1 MQGYLLSIALSV
13 TASNVVHSDD
23 QSSIDDK
30 PLSEF
35 KRPLK
40 NTTSVNHYSA
50 IELSSQ
56 RLPSSKPQHVQIDY
70 QPFDNSFSMSGS
82 SFLNSAGESA
92 HFSRKAYL
100 GVGWKKMLGQARLG
114 MRVDIGATYEESV
127 GLNQAVSPLPAI
139 SKNRINE
146 RETARWQPVIHF
158 GVSYRF

>member
-13 TASNVVHSDD
+13 YTTGVVYSDD
-23 QSSIDDK
+23 PSSIDTK
-30 PLSEF
+30 SPSEF
-35 KRPLK
+35 KGPLQ
-40 NTTSVNHYSA
+40 NTTAVNHYAA

-56 RLPSSKPQHVQIDY
+56 LLPSSKSQHMQIDY
-70 QPFDNSFSMSGS
+70 QPFDNSFSLSAN
-82 SFLNSAGESA
+82 SFLNSAEESA

-100 GVGWKKMLGQARLG
+100 GVGWKKMLDQARLG
-114 MRVDIGATYEESV
+114 MSVDIGATYEESV

-146 RETARWQPVIHF
+146 REAARWQPVIHF